1 MPPAFSKGR
10 RPIMQFAKTIPL
22 NEIRKIQIYHN
33 SLGYHESEMETIL
46 RSTGGSF
53 LFGGPIF
60 LSNLTACCHLKAEGH
75 VECDPKYTVDI
86 IQWNEDVQDYGMGK
100 TPSAA
105 ENYVECVALIVNG
118 TGVAQPHYQPDMGG
132 KRPRQAIGC
141 KEGRFAYIV
150 TETSYTPEGLRD
162 VLVSSGWDG
171 AIMLDGGGSV
181 CYLDRDGNRIMCDAD
196 RVLPYYFVVFLKED
210 KVQMNGTA
218 ANVLSIAE
226 KEVGYKES
234 PSGSNKT
241 KYGKWY
247 GLDGYAWC
255 VMFVQWVF
263 AQAGVSLPARTASC
277 TVLRNYAKKA
287 GQWVISGYQ
296 PGDIVIYDWG
306 SDSIP
311 DHCGIVQSVGSTT
324 LKAIEG
330 NTAIGNDSNGGEVMV
345 RERKISQVM
354 GAVRP
359 AYEKETD
366 KNEEKDTMVRYE
378 RLSDI
383 KSATFRTI
391 IEKLMNAGIIQGDG
405 SDATGN
411 NDVIDLSHDQVR
423 LLVFAYRGGAFDAKL
438 KAAGLEPA
446 VQ

>member
-1 MPPAFSKGR
+1 
-10 RPIMQFAKTIPL
+10 MQFAKTIPL

-46 RSTGGSF
+46 RSTDGSF

-75 VECDPKYTVDI
+75 VECDPGYTVDI
-86 IQWNEDVQDYGMGK
+86 IQWRGRAGLRNGK
-100 TPSAA
+100 NAQCGG
-105 ENYVECVALIVNG
+105 ELRGVRALIVNR

-210 KVQMNGTA
+210 EVQMSGTA
-218 ANVLSIAE
+218 ANVLSISE

-263 AQAGVSLPARTASC
+263 AQAGVSLPSQDRF
-277 TVLRNYAKKA
+277 L
-287 GQWVISGYQ
+287 
-296 PGDIVIYDWG
+296 
-306 SDSIP
+306 
-311 DHCGIVQSVGSTT
+311 HC
-324 LKAIEG
+324 
-330 NTAIGNDSNGGEVMV
+330 
-345 RERKISQVM
+345 
-354 GAVRP
+354 
-359 AYEKETD
+359 
-366 KNEEKDTMVRYE
+366 
-378 RLSDI
+378 
-383 KSATFRTI
+383 
-391 IEKLMNAGIIQGDG
+391 
-405 SDATGN
+405 
-411 NDVIDLSHDQVR
+411 
-423 LLVFAYRGGAFDAKL
+423 
-438 KAAGLEPA
+438 AAELC
-446 VQ
+446 